1 MVLKTSKNILGAPNS
16 IGVWSVD
23 QAASKASKAWKLLFE
38 PFSNVQAGCWPSHSM
53 HIYIFIVHQ
62 DHSPCP
68 YVRHWMLC
76 GWLKGRKMSFPGPF
90 VFFPFWMQW
99 QDMLSFFSPFLQT
112 SAKLLS
118 SPQMPHTRITSNI
131 SVTAGLTLWQAW
143 SLHPGL
149 ACVAGDLLG
158 HPPPPR
164 LRFSARCEHVWRTE
178 TEQVSTKRDMRWSG
192 PRAVN
197 LWIPGIC
204 WQNHIFSA
212 IIV

>member
-1 MVLKTSKNILGAPNS
+1 MVLKTSKKIIGAPNS

-99 QDMLSFFSPFLQT
+99 QD
-112 SAKLLS
+112 LLWKS
-118 SPQMPHTRITSNI
+118 CIYMY
-131 SVTAGLTLWQAW
+131 A
-143 SLHPGL
+143 
-149 ACVAGDLLG
+149 G
-158 HPPPPR
+158 HPC
-164 LRFSARCEHVWRTE
+164 LRNCRRPSRE
-178 TEQVSTKRDMRWSG
+178 TGKDS
-192 PRAVN
+192 
-197 LWIPGIC
+197 L
-204 WQNHIFSA
+204 
-212 IIV
+212 